1 MPRQVIHRHRRHL
14 PHLGAG
20 DRLGGRTEIASRA
33 RPHLDEHDRPMVVAD
48 DVDFA
53 MPGAVAARKNC
64 VPARGELA
72 DRQIFA
78 CFSELL
84 ARVQATGS
92 ILKAARRMGMSY
104 MRAWTLLK
112 TMNRCFKEPLVST
125 VRGGSKGGGSEL
137 TPTGK
142 RVLALY
148 RQAER
153 QSFRATQA
161 AWKELLKLMRD

>member
-1 MPRQVIHRHRRHL
+1 MKSTVAHRKELQPRTRVLWSKHIAVG
-14 PHLGAG
+14 LGKA
-20 DRLGGRTEIASRA
+20 
-33 RPHLDEHDRPMVVAD
+33 
-48 DVDFA
+48 
-53 MPGAVAARKNC
+53 
-64 VPARGELA
+64 
-72 DRQIFA
+72 
-78 CFSELL
+78 ELL

-92 ILKAARRMGMSY
+92 ILEAARRMGMSY
-104 MRAWTLLK
+104 MRAWTLLR

-137 TPTGK
+137 TRTGK

-161 AWKELLKLMRD
+161 AWKRLLKLMRY